1 MTATKATPK
10 KKPAKPGSGTCL
22 ICGRTAASRT
32 AIGTHLKTCL
42 ESWSAGNQNHQGLRG
57 KNANQVHV
65 SVSVSGSKLYW
76 MELLVHADVTL
87 QEIDTLL
94 RETWLECCD
103 HLSAF
108 ILGDLWVPDP
118 DDPAPS
124 DPMDDDEDEDEEGL
138 IGLNTQYSTAVPP
151 GRSVKY
157 HYDFGDT
164 SEIILTTKS
173 LHEVGQNLPR
183 ISLLARNSP
192 IDDDEYNSPRDGYP
206 RFEPEDLKDPQP
218 VPALH

>member
-1 MTATKATPK
+1 M
-10 KKPAKPGSGTCL
+10 
-22 ICGRTAASRT
+22 
-32 AIGTHLKTCL
+32 GTHLKTCL
-42 ESWSAGNQNHQGLRG
+42 DNWSAGTQNPQGLQGNQGSR
-57 KNANQVHV
+57 ANHANHVHV
-65 SVSVSGSKLYW
+65 SVTGSKLHW
-76 MELLVHADVTL
+76 MELLVHVDVTP

-94 RETWLECCD
+94 REIWLECCD

-108 ILGDLWVPDP
+108 IFGDIWVPDP
-118 DDPAPS
+118 DGPES
-124 DPMDDDEDEDEEGL
+124 FDPMDDHDEEEYEDEEPL
-138 IGLNTQYSTAVPP
+138 ISLNTQYSTAVPP

-173 LHEVGQNLPR
+173 LQQLGQNLPR

-206 RFEPEDLKDPQP
+206 CFEPENLKDPQP
-218 VPALH
+218 LPALH